1 MKKQVFGAIA
11 LSSLLVILFSG
22 ESYGQA
28 GSRVIA
34 NIPFAFIAGNKTLPA
49 GEYTIDRPNDN
60 EPGLLLIR
68 GVDRNVALFV
78 NAQNTEARHTPQ
90 KTELVFNEIGDKY
103 FLSKIWITG
112 DDTGREIPKPRA
124 ERELEQAASAQ
135 VVTLQPAGN

>member
-1 MKKQVFGAIA
+1 MKKQIFKSIA
-11 LSSLLVILFSG
+11 LSSLIVMLISG
-22 ESYGQA
+22 LSYGQA

-68 GVDRNVALFV
+68 GVDSKVALFV
-78 NAQNTEARHTPQ
+78 NAEDVQARKTPE
-90 KTELVFNEIGDKY
+90 KTELVFNEVGDKY

-112 DDTGREIPKPRA
+112 DDMGREIPKPRA
-124 ERELEQAASAQ
+124 ERELEQAAVAQ
-135 VVTLQPAGN
+135 VVSIATR

>member
-1 MKKQVFGAIA
+1 MKKQVIKAIA
-11 LSSLLVILFSG
+11 LSSLMLISG
-22 ESYGQA
+22 MSYGQA

-34 NIPFAFIAGNKTLPA
+34 NVPFAFIAGNKTLPA

-68 GVDRNVALFV
+68 GVDRKVALFV
-78 NAQNTEARHTPQ
+78 NAEDIQARHTPE

-112 DDTGREIPKPRA
+112 DDMGREIPKPRA
-124 ERELEQAASAQ
+124 ERELEHAAVTQ